1 MVQAEGLEA
10 VFECRYQ
17 TSVPAYGWVID
28 GSVLDLPAFGVVAT
42 NPSADSPIAKLT
54 INATSQYYND
64 SVVQCRA
71 FDDERGNP
79 LSKSATLK
87 IQGWFC
93 CPHS

>member
-1 MVQAEGLEA
+1 M
-10 VFECRYQ
+10 FECQYQ

-42 NPSADSPIAKLT
+42 NPSADSPTAKLT

-71 FDDERGNP
+71 FDHEQGNP
-79 LSKSATLK
+79 LSQSATLK
-87 IQGWFC
+87 IQG
-93 CPHS
+93 